1 MKKVRDW
8 VFTIPFFIAFG
19 LIIAVYDLAMRVA
32 RRISPRAM
40 GNVVASLQ
48 KSLVAALRI
57 CGTRIVVERHP
68 DVQPNTPY
76 LILTN
81 HQSMYDIP
89 LFGAELSTNH
99 VKYVSKRELG
109 GYIPSISYNLK
120 YGGNALIDR
129 GDRRQAIEAIRDL
142 ARRVERDAVAALI
155 FPEGTR
161 ARDGQ
166 PAHYRTAGAKALL
179 QSAPDIEVLPAAVDG
194 TWFLR
199 IDERGPI
206 PFGTTVRI
214 ALGQPIARKPDDEI
228 ELIEQSEKWMHAR
241 LNDWRS

>member
-1 MKKVRDW
+1 MRKARDW
-8 VFTIPFFIAFG
+8 LFTIPFFIAFG
-19 LIIAVYDLAMRVA
+19 LIVVVFDLAMRVA
-32 RRISPRAM
+32 RRISPKAM
-40 GNVVASLQ
+40 GNVVSGLQ

-57 CGTRIVVERHP
+57 CGTKIVVERHP
-68 DVQPNTPY
+68 DVKPGTPY
-76 LILTN
+76 VILTN

-89 LFGAELSTNH
+89 LFGAELFSNH

-142 ARRVERDAVAALI
+142 GRRVQRDGVAALI

-179 QSAPDIEVLPAAVDG
+179 QSAPDVEVIPAAVDG
-194 TWFLR
+194 TWILG
-199 IDERGPI
+199 IDEGGPV
-206 PFGTTVRI
+206 PFGTTIRI
-214 ALGQPIARKPDDEI
+214 ALGRPLARRPNDEV

-241 LNDWRS
+241 LDDWRT